1 VLTYICRFCAS
12 QPDRVLVAS
21 NAGNRNGSK
30 GVKLGMS
37 ELFADSQIN
46 REPRWPSLLRLT
58 GASLVLHAALLTS
71 LVYVPGLRDA
81 FNIAAL
87 LANTRYSDREYS
99 KTEVG
104 EDVQMLTLAHDRFR
118 YPPGYFATE
127 EQLRALAAQPTPSV
141 PQMTFTPSLGR
152 QIPMPTPTP
161 EASPS
166 VSPEASPAVTTDARV
181 ADESKAADPK
191 TPEEAEEEL
200 NKIAAENN
208 VVRPNENDIN
218 TRPLKDWLARA
229 NALRDK
235 GELDLSSEIEIT
247 IAASLNTD
255 CKLTDPNVIQ
265 KTGDTRLIDVAKD
278 MVSAI
283 GDSGMLSFLRDPSK
297 VTDPTKLSCDAMPLQ
312 VTIKLD
318 QNSIAAKVET
328 QADSPERA
336 VQMAKGYNTLLAV
349 GEFAKRGHD
358 EEILYRNTKV
368 TSEGKQIL
376 VNFSMPRPTASE
388 ILKKQLPPAGL

>member
-1 VLTYICRFCAS
+1 MVRKAFK
-12 QPDRVLVAS
+12 VAM
-21 NAGNRNGSK
+21 A
-30 GVKLGMS
+30 
-37 ELFADSQIN
+37 ELFENSQVN
-46 REPRWPSLLRLT
+46 REPRWPILLRLT
-58 GASLVLHAALLTS
+58 TASLVLHAALLTS
-71 LVYVPGLRDA
+71 LLYVPGLREA
-81 FNIAAL
+81 FNIAGL
-87 LANTRYSDREYS
+87 LANTGYVDRPYTR
-99 KTEVG
+99 TEFG
-104 EDVQMLTLAHDRFR
+104 EDVQMLTLAHDKFR

-127 EQLRALAAQPTPSV
+127 EQLKALAVPTPSV
-141 PQMTFTPSLGR
+141 PQMIFTQTPVT
-152 QIPMPTPTP
+152 QIPVPTPTP
-161 EASPS
+161 EAWPS
-166 VSPEASPAVTTDARV
+166 LSPEGSPEPKTDVEV
-181 ADESKAADPK
+181 AANSKAEDPK
-191 TPEEAEEEL
+191 TPASDPKTPAEAEAEL

-218 TRPLKDWLARA
+218 TRPLKDWLSRA

-235 GELDLSSEIEIT
+235 GQLDLSSEIEIT
-247 IAASLNTD
+247 IAASLDTD
-255 CKLTDPNVIQ
+255 CKLTNPNVIQ
-265 KTGDTRLIDVAKD
+265 KTGDSRLIDVAKD
-278 MVSAI
+278 MVAAI

-297 VTDPTKLSCDAMPLQ
+297 VKDPTKLTCDAMPLQ

-318 QNSIAAKVET
+318 QNDIAAKVES

-388 ILKKQLPPAGL
+388 MLKKQLPPSGL

>member
-1 VLTYICRFCAS
+1 
-12 QPDRVLVAS
+12 
-21 NAGNRNGSK
+21 
-30 GVKLGMS
+30 
-37 ELFADSQIN
+37 
-46 REPRWPSLLRLT
+46 
-58 GASLVLHAALLTS
+58 
-71 LVYVPGLRDA
+71 
-81 FNIAAL
+81 
-87 LANTRYSDREYS
+87 
-99 KTEVG
+99 
-104 EDVQMLTLAHDRFR
+104 
-118 YPPGYFATE
+118 
-127 EQLRALAAQPTPSV
+127 
-141 PQMTFTPSLGR
+141 
-152 QIPMPTPTP
+152 MPTPTP

>member
-1 VLTYICRFCAS
+1 
-12 QPDRVLVAS
+12 
-21 NAGNRNGSK
+21 
-30 GVKLGMS
+30 MS

-46 REPRWPSLLRLT
+46 REPRWPILSKLT
-58 GASLVLHAALLTS
+58 GASLVLHAALLAS
-71 LVYVPGLRDA
+71 LLYVPGLRDA
-81 FNIAAL
+81 FNIAEL
-87 LANTRYSDREYS
+87 LANTRYSDRDYS

-104 EDVQMLTLAHDRFR
+104 EDVQMLTLAHDKFR
-118 YPPGYFATE
+118 YPPGYFATA
-127 EQLRALAAQPTPSV
+127 EQLQALALPTPSV
-141 PQMTFTPSLGR
+141 PQMIFTPSR
-152 QIPMPTPTP
+152 VREIPTPIPTP
-161 EASPS
+161 EPSP
-166 VSPEASPAVTTDARV
+166 VISPEASTSVTTDAKV
-181 ADESKAADPK
+181 TANSTGADPK
-191 TPEEAEEEL
+191 SPEEAEQQL

-235 GELDLSSEIEIT
+235 GQLDLSSEIEIT

-255 CKLTDPNVIQ
+255 CKLSNANVLQ
-265 KTGDTRLIDVAKD
+265 KRGDARLIDVAKD

-283 GDSGMLSFLRDPSK
+283 GDSGMLSFLRDPRK

-318 QNSIAAKVET
+318 QNYIAAEVES

-349 GEFAKRGHD
+349 GEFAKRGRD

-388 ILKKQLPPAGL
+388 MLKKQLPPSGL

>member
-1 VLTYICRFCAS
+1 MVRKAFK
-12 QPDRVLVAS
+12 VA
-21 NAGNRNGSK
+21 
-30 GVKLGMS
+30 MS
-37 ELFADSQIN
+37 ELFENSQVN
-46 REPRWPSLLRLT
+46 REPRWPILLRLT
-58 GASLVLHAALLTS
+58 TASLVLHAALLTS
-71 LVYVPGLRDA
+71 LLYVPGLREA
-81 FNIAAL
+81 FNIAGL
-87 LANTRYSDREYS
+87 LANTGYVDRPYTR
-99 KTEVG
+99 TEVD
-104 EDVQMLTLAHDRFR
+104 EDVQLLTLAHDKFR

-127 EQLRALAAQPTPSV
+127 EQLKALAVPTPSI
-141 PQMTFTPSLGR
+141 PQMIFTPAPVTQL
-152 QIPMPTPTP
+152 PAPTPTA
-161 EASPS
+161 EAWPS
-166 VSPEASPAVTTDARV
+166 LSPEASPEAKTDVEVV
-181 ADESKAADPK
+181 ANSKAEDPKTPAADPK
-191 TPEEAEEEL
+191 TPEEAEKEL

-208 VVRPNENDIN
+208 VIRPNENDVN
-218 TRPLKDWLARA
+218 TRPLKDWLSRA

-235 GELDLSSEIEIT
+235 GQLDLSSEIEIT

-255 CKLTDPNVIQ
+255 CKLTNPNVIQ
-265 KTGDTRLIDVAKD
+265 KTGDARLIDVAKD
-278 MVSAI
+278 MVAAI

-297 VTDPTKLSCDAMPLQ
+297 VKDPTKLTCDEMPLQ

-318 QNSIAAKVET
+318 QNDIAAKVET

-388 ILKKQLPPAGL
+388 MLKKQLPPSGL

>member
-1 VLTYICRFCAS
+1 ML
-12 QPDRVLVAS
+12 
-21 NAGNRNGSK
+21 SK
-30 GVKLGMS
+30 
-37 ELFADSQIN
+37 
-46 REPRWPSLLRLT
+46 LT
-58 GASLVLHAALLTS
+58 GASLALHAVALAS

-87 LANTRYSDREYS
+87 LSNTGYVDRAYS

-104 EDVQMLTLAHDRFR
+104 DVQMLTLARDRFR

-127 EQLRALAAQPTPSV
+127 EQLQALAQPTPSV
-141 PQMTFTPSLGR
+141 PQIIFTPKWAR
-152 QIPMPTPTP
+152 ETPVATPTP

-166 VSPEASPAVTTDARV
+166 PSPEASPAATTDATV
-181 ADESKAADPK
+181 TADSKAADPK
-191 TPEEAEEEL
+191 TSEETEREL
-200 NKIAAENN
+200 NRIAAENN
-208 VVRPNENDIN
+208 VVRPNENEIN
-218 TRPLKDWLARA
+218 VRPLKEWLARA

-255 CKLTDPNVIQ
+255 CKLTHPNVIQ
-265 KTGDTRLIDVAKD
+265 KSGDARLIDVAKD
-278 MVSAI
+278 MISAI
-283 GDSGMLSFLRDPSK
+283 GDSGMLSFLRDPRK
-297 VTDPTKLSCDAMPLQ
+297 VSDTTKLSCDAMPLQ
-312 VTIKLD
+312 VTIRLD
-318 QNSIAAKVET
+318 KNDIAAKVET

-358 EEILYRNTKV
+358 EEVLYRNTKV

-388 ILKKQLPPAGL
+388 MLKKQLPPSGL

>member
-1 VLTYICRFCAS
+1 
-12 QPDRVLVAS
+12 
-21 NAGNRNGSK
+21 
-30 GVKLGMS
+30 MS

-46 REPRWPSLLRLT
+46 REPRWPLLVRLT
-58 GASLVLHAALLTS
+58 SASLVLHVALLAS

-87 LANTRYSDREYS
+87 VANTRYGDRAYT

-104 EDVQMLTLAHDRFR
+104 EDVQMLTLAQDKFR

-127 EQLRALAAQPTPSV
+127 EQLRALAEQAAPV
-141 PQMTFTPSLGR
+141 PQMTFTPSR
-152 QIPMPTPTP
+152 VREEPTPIPTP
-161 EASPS
+161 EPSPS
-166 VSPEASPAVTTDARV
+166 VSPEPSPAATTDPTVTAN
-181 ADESKAADPK
+181 SKAAEPK
-191 TPEEAEEEL
+191 TSEETEQQL
-200 NKIAAENN
+200 DKIAAENN
-208 VVRPNENDIN
+208 VLRPSENDIN
-218 TRPLKDWLARA
+218 TLPLKDWLARA

-235 GELDLSSEIEIT
+235 GQLDLSSEIEIT
-247 IAASLNTD
+247 IAATLNTD

-265 KTGDTRLIDVAKD
+265 KSGDSRLIDVAKD

-283 GDSGMLSFLRDPSK
+283 GDSGMLSFLRDPRK
-297 VTDPTKLSCDAMPLQ
+297 VSDPSKLSCDAMPLQ

-318 QNSIAAKVET
+318 QSEIAARVES

-388 ILKKQLPPAGL
+388 MLKKQLPPSGS

>member
-1 VLTYICRFCAS
+1 
-12 QPDRVLVAS
+12 
-21 NAGNRNGSK
+21 
-30 GVKLGMS
+30 MS

-46 REPRWPSLLRLT
+46 REPRWPILSKLT
-58 GASLVLHAALLTS
+58 GASLVLHMALLAG

-87 LANTRYSDREYS
+87 LANTQYSDRDYS
-99 KTEVG
+99 RTEVG
-104 EDVQMLTLAHDRFR
+104 EDVQMLTLARDKFR

-127 EQLRALAAQPTPSV
+127 EQLKALALPTPSV
-141 PQMTFTPSLGR
+141 PQMTFTPNRVR
-152 QIPMPTPTP
+152 QIPIPTP

-166 VSPEASPAVTTDARV
+166 VVPEASPEAT
-181 ADESKAADPK
+181 ADEKVAANSKAADPNSKAADPNSKAADPK
-191 TPEEAEEEL
+191 TAEEAEQEL
-200 NKIAAENN
+200 DKIAAENN
-208 VVRPNENDIN
+208 VVRPSENDVN

-229 NALRDK
+229 SALRDK
-235 GELDLSSEIEIT
+235 GQLDLSSEIEIT
-247 IAASLNTD
+247 IAASLDTD
-255 CKLTDPNVIQ
+255 CKLTNPNVIQ
-265 KTGDTRLIDVAKD
+265 KTGDSRLIDVAKD
-278 MVSAI
+278 MISAI

-297 VTDPTKLSCDAMPLQ
+297 VKDPTKLSCDAMPLQ

-318 QNSIAAKVET
+318 QNDIAAKVET

-388 ILKKQLPPAGL
+388 MLKKQLPPSGL